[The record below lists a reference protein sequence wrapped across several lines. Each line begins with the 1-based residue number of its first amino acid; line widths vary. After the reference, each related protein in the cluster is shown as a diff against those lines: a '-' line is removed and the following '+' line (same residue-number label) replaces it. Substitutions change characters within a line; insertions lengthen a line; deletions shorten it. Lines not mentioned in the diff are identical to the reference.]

1 MLVEGSLRTE
11 GMILTVTDRQQEL
24 LLPPAEFAYN
34 HAPSRTTNESPF
46 KVIYGQNPQN
56 PLGPIDLVPLHQE
69 EKMNIEASKRVKE
82 IQELHKRVQVQI
94 EKENERYQDQA
105 NKHRKQALFN
115 RVIKCGCTLERRDF
129 IPKGSPN

>member
-1 MLVEGSLRTE
+1 
-11 GMILTVTDRQQEL
+11 
-24 LLPPAEFAYN
+24 
-34 HAPSRTTNESPF
+34 
-46 KVIYGQNPQN
+46 
-56 PLGPIDLVPLHQE
+56 
-69 EKMNIEASKRVKE
+69 MNIEASKRVKE